1 MIALVW
7 LIPAFPLAAFL
18 IAGLFGR
25 RWLGHWTGV
34 IASAAVGLSALLS
47 IGVFLEV
54 LGGKEQTV
62 VQLYRWIGVGE
73 FSVNVAALVDPLS
86 AVMLLVVTVVS
97 FLIFVYSNGYMAHD
111 EGFYRFFAWLSLFVF
126 AMLILVMAD
135 NYLLMFVGW
144 EGVGLCSYLLIGFWF
159 ERPEPY
165 LAAKKAFVMNRIGDW
180 GYTIGI
186 ITIFLVF
193 GSMNFIDVFRR
204 LEVSAPAQATL
215 TLICVALFFG
225 ATGKSAQIPLYT
237 WLPDAMEGPTPVS
250 ALIHAATMVTS
261 GVYLVARSMP
271 LFEVAGPSLQ
281 IVGTIGAVTAIFAA
295 TIALVQFDIK
305 RVMAYSTVSQLGY
318 MFLALGV
325 GAPIAA
331 IFHLATHAFFKALLF
346 LGSGS
351 VIHGLGGEQ
360 DMRRMGGLRRKMPV
374 TFWTMLIAGGALA
387 ALPPLAG
394 FWSKDEILGA
404 AFVNGHLVLY
414 AIGIITAVLTAF
426 YVTRAL
432 WMTFYGEPRD
442 HHLYDHAHES
452 SRVMTLPLVAL
463 AAGSAVLGIVIGFP
477 PGLGARARRP
487 GLTSRADRDRGQLRA
502 HDRRGSPAGARGVR
516 RLRRRDPRLMT
527 NVLSLLVVIPLAG
540 LVPLFFF
547 RRDERAAK
555 QVAITTTL
563 VELAVSLWMLKQ
575 FVVGEAGVQL
585 VERVDWLPSLGISYL
600 VGVDGISVL
609 LVPLTTLLTFI
620 SVLYS
625 SGGAIKTRI
634 VEYMTAFL
642 LLEVGMV
649 GVFIA
654 LDLFLFYIFFELM

>member
-1 MIALVW
+1 MISLVW

-18 IAGLFGR
+18 VNGLFGR
-25 RWLGHWTGV
+25 RWLSHVTGL
-34 IASAAVGLSALLS
+34 IASVAVGLSALLS

-54 LGGKEQTV
+54 LGGKTQTV
-62 VQLYRWIGVGE
+62 VSLYRWIAVGD
-73 FSVNVAALVDPLS
+73 FSINVSALIDPLS
-86 AVMLLVVTVVS
+86 SVMLLVVTVVS
-97 FLIFVYSNGYMAHD
+97 FLIFVYSNGYMEHD
-111 EGFYRFFAWLSLFVF
+111 AGFYRFFTWLSLFVF

-165 LAAKKAFVMNRIGDW
+165 YAAKKAFVMNRIGDW

-193 GSMNFIDVFRR
+193 GSMNFVDVFKR
-204 LEVSAPAQATL
+204 LEESAPAQGVL
-215 TLICVALFFG
+215 TLICIALFFG
-225 ATGKSAQIPLYT
+225 ATGKSAQLPLYS

-281 IVGTIGAVTAIFAA
+281 VVGVVGAITAIFAA

-325 GAPIAA
+325 GAPVAA

-360 DMRRMGGLRRKMPV
+360 DMRKMGGLRRKMPV

-404 AFVNGHLVLY
+404 AFTNGHLVLY

-452 SRVMTLPLVAL
+452 PRVMTLPLMAL
-463 AAGSAVLGIVIGFP
+463 AAGSAVVGIAIGFP
-477 PGLGARARRP
+477 PEQGLIHSFLAPVVEAAGVAEHVPELATILALALVSVVAGVIGIAIGVSMYVRHRPDPAALTRAAGPIYRVLVNKYYVDELYDHRAVEAARAI
-487 GLTSRADRDRGQLRA
+487 
-502 HDRRGSPAGARGVR
+502 AGASWAFDIHIIDGLANRLGWALAMGGQG
-516 RLRRRDPRLMT
+516 LRRVQTGIVGNYALT
-527 NVLSLLVVIPLAG
+527 IVAG
-540 LVPLFFF
+540 LLLML
-547 RRDERAAK
+547 AAYGGY
-555 QVAITTTL
+555 A
-563 VELAVSLWMLKQ
+563 
-575 FVVGEAGVQL
+575 AGI
-585 VERVDWLPSLGISYL
+585 LG
-600 VGVDGISVL
+600 
-609 LVPLTTLLTFI
+609 
-620 SVLYS
+620 
-625 SGGAIKTRI
+625 R
-634 VEYMTAFL
+634 
-642 LLEVGMV
+642 
-649 GVFIA
+649 
-654 LDLFLFYIFFELM
+654 

>member
-18 IAGLFGR
+18 VNGLFGR
-25 RWLGHWTGV
+25 RWLGHLTGV
-34 IASAAVGLSALLS
+34 IASVAVGLSALLS

-62 VQLYRWIGVGE
+62 VSLYRWIAVGD
-73 FSVNVAALVDPLS
+73 FSVSVSALIDPLS
-86 AVMLLVVTVVS
+86 SVMLLVVTVVS

-111 EGFYRFFAWLSLFVF
+111 AGFYRFFTWLSLFVF

-135 NYLLMFVGW
+135 SYLLLFVGW

-165 LAAKKAFVMNRIGDW
+165 YAAKKAFVMNRIGDW

-193 GSMNFIDVFRR
+193 GSMNFVDVFKR
-204 LEVSAPAQATL
+204 LEESAPAQATL

-225 ATGKSAQIPLYT
+225 ATGKSAQLPLYS

-281 IVGTIGAVTAIFAA
+281 FVAVVGALTAIFGAA
-295 TIALVQFDIK
+295 IALVQFDIK

-325 GAPIAA
+325 GAPVAA

-351 VIHGLGGEQ
+351 VIHATGNEQ
-360 DMRRMGGLRRKMPV
+360 DMRKMGGLRRKMPV
-374 TFWTMLIAGGALA
+374 TYWTMLIAGGALA

-394 FWSKDEILGA
+394 FWSKDEIVGA
-404 AFVNGHLVLY
+404 AFVSGQTVLW
-414 AIGIITAVLTAF
+414 AVGIITAVLTAF
-426 YVTRAL
+426 YVTRAMWL
-432 WMTFYGEPRD
+432 TFHGEPRD

-452 SRVMTLPLVAL
+452 PTVMTLPLILL
-463 AAGSAVLGIVIGFP
+463 AVGTVVLGVAIGFP
-477 PGLGARARRP
+477 PETGFIHRFLGPAVEVEGIVEHVPEVATILVLAAISVAAGVLGILVGLSMYVRHRP
-487 GLTSRADRDRGQLRA
+487 DPAAVSRAAGPLYRVLVNKYFIDELYDR
-502 HDRRGSPAGARGVR
+502 
-516 RLRRRDPRLMT
+516 
-527 NVLSLLVVIPLAG
+527 
-540 LVPLFFF
+540 
-547 RRDERAAK
+547 
-555 QVAITTTL
+555 
-563 VELAVSLWMLKQ
+563 
-575 FVVGEAGVQL
+575 
-585 VERVDWLPSLGISYL
+585 
-600 VGVDGISVL
+600 
-609 LVPLTTLLTFI
+609 
-620 SVLYS
+620 
-625 SGGAIKTRI
+625 RI
-634 VEYMTAFL
+634 VEAFRAAFGAMWAFDVHVIDGL
-642 LLEVGMV
+642 ANRPGWLARTG
-649 GVFIA
+649 GSA
-654 LDLFLFYIFFELM
+654 LPRAQTGRLRNDPPASVARLP

>member
-1 MIALVW
+1 VISLVW

-18 IAGLFGR
+18 ASGLFGR
-25 RWLGHWTGV
+25 RWLGRMTGV

-54 LGGKEQTV
+54 LGGKTQTV
-62 VQLYRWIGVGE
+62 VTLYRWIGVGE
-73 FSVNVAALVDPLS
+73 FSVNVSALVDPLS
-86 AVMLLVVTVVS
+86 SVMLLVVTVVS
-97 FLIFVYSNGYMAHD
+97 FLIFVYSNGYMEHD
-111 EGFYRFFAWLSLFVF
+111 AGFYRFFAWLSLFVF

-159 ERPEPY
+159 ERPAPY
-165 LAAKKAFVMNRIGDW
+165 YAAKKAFVMNRIGDW

-193 GSMNFIDVFRR
+193 GSMNFVDVFKR
-204 LEVSAPAQATL
+204 LDESALPQGTL
-215 TLICVALFFG
+215 TLICIALFFG
-225 ATGKSAQIPLYT
+225 ATGKSAQLPLYS

-281 IVGTIGAVTAIFAA
+281 IVGIVGAITAIFAA

-325 GAPIAA
+325 GAPVAA

-360 DMRRMGGLRRKMPV
+360 DMRKMGGLHRKMPV
-374 TFWTMLIAGGALA
+374 TFWTMLVAGGALA
-387 ALPPLAG
+387 ALFPLSG

-404 AFVNGHLVLY
+404 AFGSGHLVLY
-414 AIGIITAVLTAF
+414 AIGIVTAVLTAF

-452 SRVMTLPLVAL
+452 PRVMTLPLMAL
-463 AAGSAVLGIVIGFP
+463 AVGSAVLGVAIGYAPEQGFIHQFLNP
-477 PGLGARARRP
+477 VVEAGVVEHVPELATIIALALVSVVAGAIGIAVGFSMYVRHRPDPAALTRSAGPIYRILVNKYYIDELYDHRFVEGARAI
-487 GLTSRADRDRGQLRA
+487 
-502 HDRRGSPAGARGVR
+502 AGASWAFDIHIIDGLANRLGWALAMGGQG
-516 RLRRRDPRLMT
+516 LRRVQTGIVGNYALT
-527 NVLSLLVVIPLAG
+527 IVAGLLLVLVVYGGYAAG
-540 LVPLFFF
+540 
-547 RRDERAAK
+547 
-555 QVAITTTL
+555 I
-563 VELAVSLWMLKQ
+563 
-575 FVVGEAGVQL
+575 VG
-585 VERVDWLPSLGISYL
+585 R
-600 VGVDGISVL
+600 
-609 LVPLTTLLTFI
+609 
-620 SVLYS
+620 
-625 SGGAIKTRI
+625 
-634 VEYMTAFL
+634 
-642 LLEVGMV
+642 
-649 GVFIA
+649 
-654 LDLFLFYIFFELM
+654 

>member
-1 MIALVW
+1 MISFVW

-18 IAGLFGR
+18 INGLFGR
-25 RWLGHWTGV
+25 RWLGHLTGL
-34 IASAAVGLSALLS
+34 IATVAVGLSAVLS

-54 LGGKEQTV
+54 LGGKTQTV
-62 VQLYRWIGVGE
+62 VSLYRWIAVGD
-73 FSVNVAALVDPLS
+73 FSINVSALIDPLS
-86 AVMLLVVTVVS
+86 SVMLLVVTVVS
-97 FLIFVYSNGYMAHD
+97 FLIFVYSNGYLAHD
-111 EGFYRFFAWLSLFVF
+111 AGFYRFFTWLSLFVF

-165 LAAKKAFVMNRIGDW
+165 YAAKKAFVMNRIGDW

-193 GSMNFIDVFRR
+193 GSMNFVDVFKR
-204 LEVSAPAQATL
+204 LEESAPAQGVL
-215 TLICVALFFG
+215 TLICIALFFG
-225 ATGKSAQIPLYT
+225 ATGKSAQLPLYS

-271 LFEVAGPSLQ
+271 LFEAAGPSLQ
-281 IVGTIGAVTAIFAA
+281 VVGVVGAITAIFAA

-325 GAPIAA
+325 GAPVAA

-360 DMRRMGGLRRKMPV
+360 DMRKMGGLRRKMPV

-404 AFVNGHLVLY
+404 AFTNGHLVLY
-414 AIGIITAVLTAF
+414 VVGIITAVLTAF

-452 SRVMTLPLVAL
+452 PRVMTLPLVAL
-463 AAGSAVLGIVIGFP
+463 AAGSAVLGIAIGFP
-477 PGLGARARRP
+477 PEQGFIHSFLAPVVEAAGVTEHLPELATVVALAVVSVVAGVIGIAIGLSMYMRHRPDPAALTRAAGPIYRVLVNKYYVDELYDHRFVEAARAF
-487 GLTSRADRDRGQLRA
+487 
-502 HDRRGSPAGARGVR
+502 AGASWAFDIHIIDGLANRLGWALAMGGQG
-516 RLRRRDPRLMT
+516 LRRVQTGVVGNYALT
-527 NVLSLLVVIPLAG
+527 IVAGLLLV
-540 LVPLFFF
+540 LV
-547 RRDERAAK
+547 AYGGYASG
-555 QVAITTTL
+555 I
-563 VELAVSLWMLKQ
+563 
-575 FVVGEAGVQL
+575 
-585 VERVDWLPSLGISYL
+585 LG
-600 VGVDGISVL
+600 
-609 LVPLTTLLTFI
+609 
-620 SVLYS
+620 
-625 SGGAIKTRI
+625 R
-634 VEYMTAFL
+634 
-642 LLEVGMV
+642 
-649 GVFIA
+649 
-654 LDLFLFYIFFELM
+654 

>member
-1 MIALVW
+1 VIALVW

-18 IAGLFGR
+18 INGLFGR

-62 VQLYRWIGVGE
+62 VELYRWIGVGD

-86 AVMLLVVTVVS
+86 AVMLLVVSVVS

-111 EGFYRFFAWLSLFVF
+111 PGFYRFFTWLSLFVF

-165 LAAKKAFVMNRIGDW
+165 LAAKKAFLMNRIGDW

-193 GSMNFIDVFRR
+193 NSMNFLDVFHR
-204 LEVSAPAQATL
+204 LEQGVAQGVL
-215 TLICVALFFG
+215 VVICLALFFG
-225 ATGKSAQIPLYT
+225 ATGKSAQLPLYS

-271 LFEVAGPSLQ
+271 LFAAAGPSLEV
-281 IVGTIGAVTAIFAA
+281 VGVVGAVTAIFAA

-325 GAPIAA
+325 GAPVAA

-360 DMRRMGGLRRKMPV
+360 DMRKMGGLRRKMPV
-374 TFWTMLIAGGALA
+374 TFWTMLAAGGALA

-394 FWSKDEILGA
+394 FWSKDEIVAA
-404 AFVNGHLVLY
+404 AFLNGHLVLY

-442 HHLYDHAHES
+442 QHLFDHAHES
-452 SRVMTLPLVAL
+452 PAVMTLPLILLGV
-463 AAGSAVLGIVIGFP
+463 GTVVLGIAIGFP
-477 PGLGARARRP
+477 PEQGFIHRFLGPVVEAAGGAEHAPELATILLLAVVSVGAGIVGIGIGVLMYVRHRPDPAAVARA
-487 GLTSRADRDRGQLRA
+487 
-502 HDRRGSPAGARGVR
+502 AGPLYR
-516 RLRRRDPRLMT
+516 
-527 NVLSLLVVIPLAG
+527 LLVNKYYI
-540 LVPLFFF
+540 
-547 RRDERAAK
+547 DE
-555 QVAITTTL
+555 
-563 VELAVSLWMLKQ
+563 
-575 FVVGEAGVQL
+575 
-585 VERVDWLPSLGISYL
+585 
-600 VGVDGISVL
+600 
-609 LVPLTTLLTFI
+609 
-620 SVLYS
+620 LYDH
-625 SGGAIKTRI
+625 RI
-634 VEYMTAFL
+634 VEAARTIAGASWAFDIHIIDGLANRLGWALAISGQGLRRLQTGVVGNYALTIMAGL
-642 LLEVGMV
+642 LLMLVAYG
-649 GVFIA
+649 GYA
-654 LDLFLFYIFFELM
+654 AGIFGR

>member
-1 MIALVW
+1 MIQLVW

-18 IAGLFGR
+18 IDGLFGR
-25 RWLGHWTGV
+25 RWLRAWTGW
-34 IASAAVGLSALLS
+34 IASAAVGASAIVA

-54 LGGKEQTV
+54 LGGKQQTV
-62 VQLYRWIGVGE
+62 VQLYRWIGVGD
-73 FSVNVAALVDPLS
+73 FQVNVAALIDPLS
-86 AVMLLVVTVVS
+86 STMLLVVTVVS
-97 FLIFVYSNGYMAHD
+97 FLIFVYSNGYMAED
-111 EGFYRFFAWLSLFVF
+111 RGLWRFFTWMSLFVF

-165 LAAKKAFVMNRIGDW
+165 YAAKKAFVMNRIGDW

-193 GSMNFIDVFRR
+193 GSMNFLDVFKRV
-204 LEVSAPAQATL
+204 EESAPAQSAL
-215 TLICVALFFG
+215 TLICLALFFG
-225 ATGKSAQIPLYT
+225 ATGKSAQLPLYS

-261 GVYLVARSMP
+261 GVYLVARSTP
-271 LFEVAGPSLQ
+271 LFAAAGSSLEV
-281 IVGTIGAVTAIFAA
+281 VGVVGAITAIFAA

-325 GAPIAA
+325 GAPVAA

-360 DMRRMGGLRRKMPV
+360 DMRRMGALRRKMPV

-394 FWSKDEILGA
+394 FWSKDEIVGA
-404 AFVNGHLVLY
+404 AFTNGHVLLY
-414 AIGIITAVLTAF
+414 AIGIVTAVLTAF

-442 HHLYDHAHES
+442 RHLYDHAHES
-452 SRVMTLPLVAL
+452 PRVMILPLAAL
-463 AAGSAVLGIVIGFP
+463 ALGSVVLGIAIGFP
-477 PGLGARARRP
+477 PEQGFIHRFLGPAVDVPGAVEHVPELATILVLALVSVAAGVIGIAVAISVYVRHRPDATAIARA
-487 GLTSRADRDRGQLRA
+487 
-502 HDRRGSPAGARGVR
+502 AGPYYRI
-516 RLRRRDPRLMT
+516 
-527 NVLSLLVVIPLAG
+527 LVNKYYV
-540 LVPLFFF
+540 
-547 RRDERAAK
+547 DE
-555 QVAITTTL
+555 
-563 VELAVSLWMLKQ
+563 
-575 FVVGEAGVQL
+575 
-585 VERVDWLPSLGISYL
+585 
-600 VGVDGISVL
+600 
-609 LVPLTTLLTFI
+609 
-620 SVLYS
+620 LYDH
-625 SGGAIKTRI
+625 RI
-634 VEYMTAFL
+634 VEAARAFAGASWAFDIHIIDGLANRIGWLLSLSGTGARRLQTGIVGNYALTIVAGL
-642 LLEVGMV
+642 LLVLVAYGGYAA
-649 GVFIA
+649 GVFGR
-654 LDLFLFYIFFELM
+654 

>member
-1 MIALVW
+1 MISLVW
-7 LIPAFPLAAFL
+7 LIPALPLAAFL
-18 IAGLFGR
+18 INGLFGR
-25 RWLGHWTGV
+25 RWLGHLTGL
-34 IASAAVGLSALLS
+34 IATAAVGLSALLS

-54 LGGKEQTV
+54 LGGKTQTV
-62 VQLYRWIGVGE
+62 VSLYRWIAVGD
-73 FSVNVAALVDPLS
+73 FSVNVSALIDPLS
-86 AVMLLVVTVVS
+86 SVMLLVVTVVS
-97 FLIFVYSNGYMAHD
+97 FLIFVYSNGYMEHD
-111 EGFYRFFAWLSLFVF
+111 AGFYRFFTWLSLFVF

-165 LAAKKAFVMNRIGDW
+165 YAAKKAFVMNRIGDW

-193 GSMNFIDVFRR
+193 GSMNFLDVFKR
-204 LEVSAPAQATL
+204 LEESAPAQATL
-215 TLICVALFFG
+215 TLICIALFFG
-225 ATGKSAQIPLYT
+225 ATGKSAQLPLYS

-281 IVGTIGAVTAIFAA
+281 VVGVVGAITAIFAA

-325 GAPIAA
+325 GAPVAA

-360 DMRRMGGLRRKMPV
+360 DMRKMGGLRRKMPV

-404 AFVNGHLVLY
+404 AFTNGHLILY
-414 AIGIITAVLTAF
+414 AVGIITAILTAF

-452 SRVMTLPLVAL
+452 PRVMTLPLVAL
-463 AAGSAVLGIVIGFP
+463 AAGSAVLGIVVGFP
-477 PGLGARARRP
+477 PEQGFIHRYLAPVVEAAGVAEHAPEIATIVALAIVSVLAGVIGIAVGVSMYVRHRPDPAALTRAAGPVYRVLVNKYYIDELYDHRFVEAARAF
-487 GLTSRADRDRGQLRA
+487 
-502 HDRRGSPAGARGVR
+502 AGASWAFDIHIIDGLANRLGWAFAMGGQG
-516 RLRRRDPRLMT
+516 LRRVQTGIVGNYALT
-527 NVLSLLVVIPLAG
+527 IVAGLLLV
-540 LVPLFFF
+540 LV
-547 RRDERAAK
+547 AYGGYATG
-555 QVAITTTL
+555 I
-563 VELAVSLWMLKQ
+563 
-575 FVVGEAGVQL
+575 
-585 VERVDWLPSLGISYL
+585 LG
-600 VGVDGISVL
+600 
-609 LVPLTTLLTFI
+609 
-620 SVLYS
+620 
-625 SGGAIKTRI
+625 R
-634 VEYMTAFL
+634 
-642 LLEVGMV
+642 
-649 GVFIA
+649 
-654 LDLFLFYIFFELM
+654 

>member
-7 LIPAFPLAAFL
+7 LIPSFPLAAFL

-62 VQLYRWIGVGE
+62 VQLYRWIGVGD

-193 GSMNFIDVFRR
+193 NSMNFLDVFHR
-204 LEVSAPAQATL
+204 LEQSAIAQNTL
-215 TLICVALFFG
+215 AIICIALFFG
-225 ATGKSAQIPLYT
+225 ATGKSAQLPLYS

-271 LFEVAGPSLQ
+271 LFVAAGPSLEVVG
-281 IVGTIGAVTAIFAA
+281 IVGAVTAIFAA

-325 GAPIAA
+325 GAPVAA

-360 DMRRMGGLRRKMPV
+360 DMRKMGGLRRKMPV
-374 TFWTMLIAGGALA
+374 TFWTMLVAGGALA

-394 FWSKDEILGA
+394 FWSKDEIVAA
-404 AFVNGHLVLY
+404 AFVNGHVVLY

-442 HHLYDHAHES
+442 HHLFDHAHES
-452 SRVMTLPLVAL
+452 PAIMTLPLILLGV
-463 AAGSAVLGIVIGFP
+463 GTVVLGIAIGFP
-477 PGLGARARRP
+477 PEQGFIHRFLGPVVEAAGVVEHAPELATILLLAAVSVVAGVVGIAIGLLMYVRHRPDPAAVARAAGPVYRLLVNKYYIDELYDHRVVEAA
-487 GLTSRADRDRGQLRA
+487 RAI
-502 HDRRGSPAGARGVR
+502 AGASWAFDIHIIDGLANRLGWALAMGGQGLR
-516 RLRRRDPRLMT
+516 RLQT
-527 NVLSLLVVIPLAG
+527 GVVGNYALTIMAG
-540 LVPLFFF
+540 LLLMLVAYGGY
-547 RRDERAAK
+547 AA
-555 QVAITTTL
+555 
-563 VELAVSLWMLKQ
+563 
-575 FVVGEAGVQL
+575 
-585 VERVDWLPSLGISYL
+585 GIF
-600 VGVDGISVL
+600 G
-609 LVPLTTLLTFI
+609 
-620 SVLYS
+620 
-625 SGGAIKTRI
+625 R
-634 VEYMTAFL
+634 
-642 LLEVGMV
+642 
-649 GVFIA
+649 
-654 LDLFLFYIFFELM
+654 

>member
-1 MIALVW
+1 MISLVW

-18 IAGLFGR
+18 VNGLFGR
-25 RWLGHWTGV
+25 RWLGHLTGV
-34 IASAAVGLSALLS
+34 IASVAVGLSALVS

-54 LGGKEQTV
+54 LGGKTQTV
-62 VQLYRWIGVGE
+62 VPLYRWIAVGD
-73 FSVNVAALVDPLS
+73 FSINVSALVDPLS
-86 AVMLLVVTVVS
+86 STMLLVVTVVS

-111 EGFYRFFAWLSLFVF
+111 AGFYRFFTWLSLFVF

-159 ERPEPY
+159 ERPAPY
-165 LAAKKAFVMNRIGDW
+165 YAAKKAFVMNRIGDW

-186 ITIFLVF
+186 ITIFLAF
-193 GSMNFIDVFRR
+193 GSMNFLDVFNR
-204 LEVSAPAQATL
+204 LQASAMPRDTL

-225 ATGKSAQIPLYT
+225 ATGKSAQLPLYS

-271 LFEVAGPSLQ
+271 LFEAAGPSLQ
-281 IVGTIGAVTAIFAA
+281 VVGIVGAITAIFAA

-325 GAPIAA
+325 GAPAAA

-360 DMRRMGGLRRKMPV
+360 DMRKMGGLRRKMPV
-374 TFWTMLIAGGALA
+374 TFWTMLVAGGALA

-404 AFVNGHLVLY
+404 AFVNGQLILY
-414 AIGIITAVLTAF
+414 AIGILTAVLTAF

-442 HHLYDHAHES
+442 HHLFDHAHES
-452 SRVMTLPLVAL
+452 PRVMTLPLMAL
-463 AAGSAVLGIVIGFP
+463 AVGSAVLGIVIGFP
-477 PGLGARARRP
+477 PEQGFVHRFLAPVVEAAGVAERTPELATIVALAVVSVVAGAIGIAIGLSMYVRHRPDPAALTRAAGPVYRVLVNKYYVDELYDHRFVEAARAF
-487 GLTSRADRDRGQLRA
+487 
-502 HDRRGSPAGARGVR
+502 AGAAWAFDIHIIDGLANRLGWALAMGGQG
-516 RLRRRDPRLMT
+516 LRRAQT
-527 NVLSLLVVIPLAG
+527 GVVGNYALTIVAG
-540 LVPLFFF
+540 LLLILVAYGGY
-547 RRDERAAK
+547 AAG
-555 QVAITTTL
+555 I
-563 VELAVSLWMLKQ
+563 
-575 FVVGEAGVQL
+575 
-585 VERVDWLPSLGISYL
+585 LG
-600 VGVDGISVL
+600 
-609 LVPLTTLLTFI
+609 
-620 SVLYS
+620 
-625 SGGAIKTRI
+625 R
-634 VEYMTAFL
+634 
-642 LLEVGMV
+642 
-649 GVFIA
+649 
-654 LDLFLFYIFFELM
+654 